1 MLVLMLFII
10 LCCSDDYGSEL
21 GALTEM
27 VVVWNQGAESELLL
41 PCCITF
47 LDRVDFHSKFTVMH
61 SVHSVHFSFA
71 IIGL

>member
-27 VVVWNQGAESELLL
+27 VAWNQGAESELLL
-41 PCCITF
+41 PCCTTF